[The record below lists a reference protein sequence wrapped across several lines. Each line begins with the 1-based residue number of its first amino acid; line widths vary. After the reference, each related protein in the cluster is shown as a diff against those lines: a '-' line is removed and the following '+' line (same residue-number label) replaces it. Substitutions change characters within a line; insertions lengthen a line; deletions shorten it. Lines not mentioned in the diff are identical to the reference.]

1 MNNEITSDTDSL
13 QREFVVEILRYLLAH
28 PKAKDTISG
37 IEKWWL
43 SRTVSLERR
52 SKLGEALEL
61 LVSRGWLIS
70 RVSPQ
75 SETIYSLNENNVD
88 EIKKFIERNS

>member
-13 QREFVVEILRYLLAH
+13 QREFVVEILRYLVAH
-28 PKAKDTISG
+28 PKAKDTING
-37 IEKWWL
+37 IGKWWL
-43 SRTVSLERR
+43 SRTVSLEGRN
-52 SKLGEALEL
+52 KLSEALEL

-75 SETIYSLNENNVD
+75 SETIYSLNENSVD
-88 EIKKFIERNS
+88 EINKFIERKA